1 MPTHKAPNTVN
12 SDEKEQDQVKDQ
24 SFNQENEPSNLNQ
37 DLMFEESY
45 FGLKS
50 QENTI
55 VTSNNQN
62 QNYMSLKINSI
73 IESGNVSDD
82 PDIEFNDKTH
92 TNLEKVK

>member
-1 MPTHKAPNTVN
+1 MPTHKAPNTFN
-12 SDEKEQDQVKDQ
+12 SDEKEQDQAKDQ
-24 SFNQENEPSNLNQ
+24 SFNQENEQSNLNQ

-55 VTSNNQN
+55 VTSSNQN

-82 PDIEFNDKTH
+82 PDIEFNDKIH